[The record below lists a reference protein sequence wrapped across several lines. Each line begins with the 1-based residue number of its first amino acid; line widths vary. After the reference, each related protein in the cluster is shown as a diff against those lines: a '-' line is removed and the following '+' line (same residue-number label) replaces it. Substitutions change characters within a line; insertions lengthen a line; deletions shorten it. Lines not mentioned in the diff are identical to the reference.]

1 MKKYIPLVLLL
12 LSGFANA
19 DQYYRARTITGVG
32 AYSFA
37 GQSVFFFSVSGDTSG
52 MPACSVTNRFAISSN
67 SPAYK
72 DIVAIVLAAYHS
84 KESNLDVNTL
94 PTCNIFPNAQDV
106 QGVKSGNMPF

>member
-1 MKKYIPLVLLL
+1 MKKYIPLVLLV

-19 DQYYRARTITGVG
+19 RSVLQSPYYNWRWCRR
-32 AYSFA
+32 FN
-37 GQSVFFFSVSGDTSG
+37 GQSILFFSVSGDTSAMTG
-52 MPACSVTNRFAISSN
+52 CAVTKRFAISSN

-84 KESNLDVNTL
+84 KESNIDVNTL
-94 PTCNIFPNAQDV
+94 PTCNMFPNAQDV